1 MPRCPHCNTSIT
13 LSSSVDSS
21 ASATKDVSVL
31 DLFEVNELQAIQDAL
46 SDAMGVASL
55 ITTPD
60 GVPVTESSN
69 FRRVCEDII
78 RKTEIGCANCRRSDA
93 ALGRYKSGGPTIMRC
108 MSGGLWDAGVS
119 INAGDT
125 HIANWLVGQVRT
137 EENIDPNMAAY
148 ATTIGV
154 DVDEYLEALLEVPY
168 MSQAQFQRTADAL
181 FVVAN
186 SLSEIA
192 LQKSQQFDLIQQRE
206 QSQLALASMIN
217 SVIDVVG
224 RVLEARDPYTA
235 GHQRRVAQLAKA
247 IAREMNLSQ
256 PEINEIGIAA
266 QMHDIGKMSIPS
278 EILSKPGKLSE
289 IEFKLIKEHSEAGA
303 DIINSAHMPGLV
315 ADIVLQHHERCDGSG
330 YPHGL
335 TGDQLHLG
343 SKVLMVADVVEAM
356 STHRPYRAALG
367 IDAALDELKTHAG
380 TKYDTYIVA
389 MCQRVFQLRD
399 FEFSV

>member
-1 MPRCPHCNTSIT
+1 MPRCPHCNTSMMLT
-13 LSSSVDSS
+13 SSVRST
-21 ASATKDVSVL
+21 ASETKDVSIL
-31 DLFEVNELQAIQDAL
+31 DLFEVDELQAIQDAL

-55 ITTPD
+55 ITSPEGIPITQP
-60 GVPVTESSN
+60 SN
-69 FRRVCEDII
+69 FRRICEEII
-78 RKTEIGCANCRRSDA
+78 RATEIGCANCKRSDA
-93 ALGRYKSGGPTIMRC
+93 TLGRFSSSGPTIMRC

-137 EENIDPNMAAY
+137 EEQIDPSMMAY
-148 ATTIGV
+148 ADEIGA
-154 DVDEYLEALLEVPY
+154 DTDDYYKALLEVPH
-168 MSQAQFQRTADAL
+168 MSKAQFKLIADAL
-181 FVVAN
+181 YVVAN
-186 SLSEIA
+186 SLSETA
-192 LQKSQQFDLIQQRE
+192 LQKSQQHNLIQQRE

-247 IAREMNLSQ
+247 IAREMNLPLS
-256 PEINEIGIAA
+256 EINEIGIAA

-289 IEFKLIKEHSEAGA
+289 IEFKLIKEHCETGA
-303 DIINSAHMPGLV
+303 DIINSAHMPGHI

-367 IDAALDELKTHAG
+367 IDAAINELLEHAG
-380 TKYDTYIVA
+380 TKYDTYIVS
-389 MCQRVFQLRD
+389 MCQRVFELRN

>member
-1 MPRCPHCNTSIT
+1 MARCPHCNTSMM
-13 LSSSVDSS
+13 LSTTSDIKN
-21 ASATKDVSVL
+21 SATGDVSVL
-31 DLFEVNELQAIQDAL
+31 DLFELDELQAIQDAL

-55 ITTPD
+55 ITSPD
-60 GVPVTESSN
+60 GVPITQPSN
-69 FRRVCEDII
+69 FRRICEDII
-78 RKTEIGCANCRRSDA
+78 RATEVGCANCKRSDA
-93 ALGRYKSGGPTIMRC
+93 TLGRFSASGPTIMRC

-137 EENIDPNMAAY
+137 EEHIDPSMMAY
-148 ATTIGV
+148 ATEIGA
-154 DVDEYLEALLEVPY
+154 DVDDYHKALLEVPH
-168 MSQAQFQRTADAL
+168 MPQMQFKLIADAL

-186 SLSEIA
+186 SLSETA
-192 LQKSQQFDLIQQRE
+192 LQKSQQHDLIQQRE

-247 IAREMNLSQ
+247 IAREMNLAQS
-256 PEINEIGIAA
+256 EINEIGIAA

-278 EILSKPGKLSE
+278 EILSKPSKLSE
-289 IEFKLIKEHSEAGA
+289 IEFKLIKEHCAAGA
-303 DIINSAHMPGLV
+303 DIINSAHMPGHV

-330 YPHGL
+330 YPYGL
-335 TGDQLHLG
+335 TADQLHLG

-367 IDAALDELKTHAG
+367 IDAALDELLEHAG
-380 TKYDTYIVA
+380 TKYDTYIVS
-389 MCQRVFQLRD
+389 MCQRVFQLRN